1 VLGNTYGVIL
11 YQEQVMQI
19 AQVLASYSL
28 GGADMLRR
36 AMGKKNAEEMAKQRG
51 FFVEGA
57 SGRGLSEELSGS
69 IFDLMEKFAGYGFN
83 KSHSAAYALVS
94 YQTAWLKK
102 HYPAY
107 FMAAVLSADMQNTDK
122 VVTLVEECR
131 EMKLPLI
138 VPDVNVGA
146 FNFTVNGKGEIVY
159 GLGAIKGLGEGP
171 INAIIKARDSGG
183 AFTSLLDF
191 CRRVELRTVNKR
203 ALEALI
209 KAGALD
215 NLYQSDTDTTRAW
228 LMSSLA
234 DTVQAAEQS
243 SRNQEAGVQDLFGD
257 IAPVPET
264 VAVAGLQD
272 GPGNQTIK
280 PWSQQ
285 QRLREEKETL
295 GLYLSGHP
303 IDEFLPELRRLTRD
317 RLANLKAD
325 RESQL
330 LAGLLVATRTM
341 RSKRGDNIAFITL
354 DDRSARLEVSLFAKE
369 YDRFRELLQKD
380 AILVVDCQ
388 VSLDDFSGTL
398 KGRAREVMT
407 LTQARLRYAS
417 AVQLDLRSVALGRDF
432 SQHLAR
438 VLTPYRVDPAS
449 VQAAVTPVADDAPA
463 PVPIACPVRICY
475 RRPDISGW
483 ITLGE
488 QWQVKP
494 DQRLIHDLQQLF
506 GQQAVSIAYR

>member
-1 VLGNTYGVIL
+1 
-11 YQEQVMQI
+11 
-19 AQVLASYSL
+19 
-28 GGADMLRR
+28 
-36 AMGKKNAEEMAKQRG
+36 
-51 FFVEGA
+51 
-57 SGRGLSEELSGS
+57 
-69 IFDLMEKFAGYGFN
+69 
-83 KSHSAAYALVS
+83 
-94 YQTAWLKK
+94 QTAWLKK

-107 FMAAVLSADMQNTDK
+107 FMAAVMSADMQNTDK

-146 FNFTVNGKGEIVY
+146 FNFTVNTKGQIVY

-183 AFTSLLDF
+183 DFTSLLDF
-191 CRRVELRTVNKR
+191 CRRVDLRTVNKR
-203 ALEALI
+203 ALEALV

-243 SRNQEAGVQDLFGD
+243 SRNLESGVQDLFGD

-264 VAVAGLQD
+264 VSASGPD
-272 GPGNQTIK
+272 DSPGNQTVK

-285 QRLREEKETL
+285 HRLREEKETL

-303 IDEFLPELRRLTRD
+303 IDEFLPELRQMTRD

-325 RESQL
+325 RETQV

-354 DDRSARLEVSLFAKE
+354 DDRSARLEISLFAKE
-369 YDRFRELLQKD
+369 YERFRELLQKD

-388 VSLDDFSGTL
+388 VSMDDFSGTL

-407 LTQARLRYAS
+407 LTQARLRFAS
-417 AVQLDLRSVALGRDF
+417 AVQLDLKSVTLGKDF
-432 SQHLAR
+432 SQHLAK
-438 VLTPYRVDPAS
+438 VLGPYRVDPATANPQAQA
-449 VQAAVTPVADDAPA
+449 VQDDAQPA
-463 PVPIACPVRICY
+463 PPVACPVRICY
-475 RRPDISGW
+475 RRPDITGW

-494 DQRLIHDLQQLF
+494 DQALIHDLKQLF

>member
-1 VLGNTYGVIL
+1 M

-36 AMGKKNAEEMAKQRG
+36 AMGKKKAEEMAKQRG
-51 FFVEGA
+51 SFVEGA

-191 CRRVELRTVNKR
+191 CRRVEQRTVNKR

-243 SRNQEAGVQDLFGD
+243 SRNQQSGVQDLFGE

-330 LAGLLVATRTM
+330 LAGLMVATRTM

-369 YDRFRELLQKD
+369 YERFRELLQKD

-407 LTQARLRYAS
+407 LTQARLRYANS
-417 AVQLDLRSVALGRDF
+417 VQLDLRSVALGRDF

-449 VQAAVTPVADDAPA
+449 VQAAAARVGDDAQA

-475 RRPDISGW
+475 HRPDISGW